1 MIGFIILLIFICV
14 AEAIVATYVIVNQ
27 RETVLTCREVI
38 KTMENADRE
47 REALAPVCTCE
58 HGYSFH
64 DENGCHQTVKWEI
77 RDYLSTRWGGF
88 TKHIECR
95 CKTYVGPE
103 PLPTYYHPLEIGN

>member
-1 MIGFIILLIFICV
+1 MIGFVVILIFVCV
-14 AEAIVATYVIVNQ
+14 AEAIIGAYFIINQ
-27 RETVLTCREVI
+27 RDRIAGQQSLINAFHNANIERQALT
-38 KTMENADRE
+38 
-47 REALAPVCTCE
+47 PVCTCE